1 MWAVPSDVDDVLIA
15 FTVKG
20 GGIVL
25 NRGEKRIMIQVFT
38 TTPKIVMG
46 LGSIDTIGDEVKRRG
61 VKNVLIVTD
70 KGVIA
75 AGLTQAI
82 EASLTAAGVAFGTF
96 DGVEPDP
103 RYEIVADC
111 LAMVKKE
118 KAELLI
124 GLGGGSPIDI
134 AKTTAVMVTNDGPI
148 GAYFGID
155 LIPKPGIP
163 TIMVPTTAGTGSEVT
178 PIAILSDEGEKLK
191 KGVVSPY
198 LYPAMGI
205 LDPALT
211 MGLPPHV
218 TAATGMD
225 ALIHAVEA
233 YTSINATG
241 MTDMCCIRAIELIY
255 NNLRMAYAKGDNV
268 KARTAMME
276 GALLAGIGF
285 ANAGVTAVHA
295 FAYPI
300 GAEFHIPHGVANTL
314 MLPHVIRYNVLGNLP
329 KFAGLAK
336 PFGMPTEGL
345 DDLRIVDRVIGAIDR
360 LAEDLRVPRHLA
372 DYGVKENDVPM
383 LAESVMKVT
392 RLLANNPRTL
402 ILEDAKAIYKA
413 AL

>member
-1 MWAVPSDVDDVLIA
+1 MR
-15 FTVKG
+15 
-20 GGIVL
+20 GGI
-25 NRGEKRIMIQVFT
+25 KMAQIFS
-38 TTPKIVMG
+38 TTPRIVMG
-46 LGSIDTIGDEVKRRG
+46 PGAVKTIGDEVKKRG
-61 VKNVLIVTD
+61 IGKVLIVTD
-70 KGVIA
+70 KGVIG
-75 AGLTQAI
+75 AGLTGPVEAALKEAGIEYAI
-82 EASLTAAGVAFGTF
+82 F

-111 LAMVKKE
+111 VAMVEKE

-134 AKTTAVMVTNDGPI
+134 AKTTAIMVTNEGPI
-148 GAYFGID
+148 SKYFGID
-155 LIPKPGIP
+155 LIPNPGLP

-198 LYPAMGI
+198 MFPSMGI
-205 LDPALT
+205 LDAELT
-211 MGLPPHV
+211 LGLPPHV

-225 ALIHAVEA
+225 ALIHAIEA

-241 MTDMCCIRAIELIY
+241 LTDMFNIRAIELVY
-255 NNLRMAYAKGDNV
+255 NNLRIAYAKGDNIE
-268 KARTAMME
+268 ARSAMME

-336 PFGMPTEGL
+336 PFGIPTEGL
-345 DDLRIVDRVIGAIDR
+345 DDLQIVDRVIAAIDR
-360 LAEDLRVPRHLA
+360 LADDIRVPRHLA
-372 DYGVKENDVPM
+372 DFGVKEEDVPM
-383 LAESVMKVT
+383 LAEGVMKVT

-402 ILEDAKAIYKA
+402 NLEDAKAIYTA

>member
-1 MWAVPSDVDDVLIA
+1 
-15 FTVKG
+15 
-20 GGIVL
+20 
-25 NRGEKRIMIQVFT
+25 
-38 TTPKIVMG
+38 MG
-46 LGSIDTIGDEVKRRG
+46 PGAIKTIGDEVKKRG
-61 VKNVLIVTD
+61 IAKVLIVTD
-70 KGVIA
+70 KGVIG
-75 AGLTQAI
+75 AGLTGPV
-82 EASLTAAGVAFGTF
+82 ETSLTEAGIAYAIF

-111 LAMVKKE
+111 VAMVEKE

-134 AKTTAVMVTNDGPI
+134 TKTTAIMVTNEGPI
-148 GAYFGID
+148 SEYFGID
-155 LIPKPGIP
+155 LIPNPGLP

-191 KGVVSPY
+191 KGVVSPHM
-198 LYPAMGI
+198 YPSMGI
-205 LDPALT
+205 LDAELT
-211 MGLPPHV
+211 IGLPPHV

-241 MTDMCCIRAIELIY
+241 LTDMFNIRAIEIIY
-255 NNLRMAYAKGDNV
+255 NNLRIAYAKGDNIE
-268 KARTAMME
+268 ARSAMME

-336 PFGMPTEGL
+336 PFGIPTEGL
-345 DDLRIVDRVIGAIDR
+345 DDLQIVDRVIAAIDR
-360 LAEDLRVPRHLA
+360 LADDIRVPRHLA
-372 DYGVKENDVPM
+372 DFGVTEKDVPM
-383 LAESVMKVT
+383 LAEGVMKVT

-402 ILEDAKAIYKA
+402 NYEDAKAIYTA